1 MGGGWGAGSPW
12 VVRTAPGCGMT
23 NHGQFDFRGLL
34 RKTNT
39 HIADDVYP
47 HQIPVGT
54 MCCPGAQRLR
64 DCRRCAAC

>member
-1 MGGGWGAGSPW
+1 MAVRPAIGEAVLRGWR
-12 VVRTAPGCGMT
+12 RTAPGCGMT

-54 MCCPGAQRLR
+54 MCCPG
-64 DCRRCAAC
+64 